1 MYTIFSSVIGALL
14 AVMIYLNG
22 ELASQIG
29 DYAAS
34 IFVHLTGLILVCLI
48 LLLTQSKSPFRKG
61 IPPVLLSGGA
71 LGFLTVVF
79 VNVGFMNM
87 GVSVPLALGLLGQT
101 ISALVIDHFGW
112 FGASVVKFDRR
123 KIGSLALIVGGIA
136 VMAYF

>member
-1 MYTIFSSVIGALL
+1 MYTIFSSLIGALL

-22 ELASQIG
+22 ELANQVG
-29 DYAAS
+29 NYAAS
-34 IFVHLTGLILVCLI
+34 IFIHLTGLILVCLI
-48 LLLTQSKSPFRKG
+48 LLLTRKTPFRKG

-79 VNVGFMNM
+79 VNVGFMNL
-87 GVSVPLALGLLGQT
+87 GGSVPLALGLLGQT

-123 KIGSLALIVGGIA
+123 KIGSLVLITGGIA